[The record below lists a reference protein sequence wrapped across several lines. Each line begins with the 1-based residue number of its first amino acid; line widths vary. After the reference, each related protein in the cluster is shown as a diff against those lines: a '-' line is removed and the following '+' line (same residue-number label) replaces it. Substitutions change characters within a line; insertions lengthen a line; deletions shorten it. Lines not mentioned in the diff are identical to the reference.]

1 MGRTNIVLD
10 NELIAKVMALSGASS
25 KREAVRMSL
34 EAFVKRNARQ
44 KILRHRATGTWKDD
58 LTVLRQDRPR

>member
-10 NELIAKVMALSGASS
+10 EELISKVMALSGASS
-25 KREAVRMSL
+25 KREAVHISL

-44 KILRHRATGTWKDD
+44 QILHHRAPATWTED
-58 LTVLRQDRPR
+58 LAVLRQDRRR